1 MGFRGE
7 KFAFDSPAEAV
18 SAMIARLS
26 VSSPTPTSEQVPLGL
41 ARGRILAR
49 PVRLDRDSPAFDH
62 SAMDGY
68 ALRLVDFARDHAA
81 PLLDA
86 PSPES
91 APPLRI
97 AAAGESRIGREPPS
111 WPTDSVSPVA
121 VRIVTGAAI
130 PTGADCVVKRE
141 DVNEHGGG
149 DGAVAMISIAPGVL
163 ARLRA
168 GENIRRR
175 AENARAGEV
184 VLKSGSVISA
194 AGVGV
199 LAAVGAAEVEVAP
212 RVRVAIITTG
222 DELVEP
228 GQTPSEYQ
236 IRNSNAPALEAI
248 LSASRWLE
256 VTSVV
261 HVRDDGPGLDD
272 ALRAAPCSAD
282 AIVLTGGVSMGHRD
296 PVRAAVERLGGR
308 ITFHGLPQRPGKPML
323 GAIMSREESRGR
335 GDMPIFALPGNPI
348 SAMVTCMRVALPVL
362 ASMAGAAGRSPVI
375 SPRMVTISNHDGKA
389 IDLWW
394 HRLAVLESDGSV
406 RLLPA
411 LGSGDIVA
419 GGRSDGFVE
428 LAPGACPDARTP
440 VPFYSWL

>member
-7 KFAFDSPAEAV
+7 EFAFDSPAKAV
-18 SAMIARLS
+18 SAIIARLS
-26 VSSPTPTSEQVPLGL
+26 ESRPPSTSERVPLCL
-41 ARGRILAR
+41 ARGRVLAR

-68 ALRLVDFARDHAA
+68 ALRLADFRRD
-81 PLLDA
+81 LS
-86 PSPES
+86 PSPPHAPGPDS
-91 APPLRI
+91 DPPLRI
-97 AAAGESRIGREPPS
+97 AVVGECRIGREPPP
-111 WPTDSVSPVA
+111 WPTNSASPVA
-121 VRIVTGAAI
+121 IRIVTGAAI
-130 PTGADCVVKRE
+130 PAGADCVVKRE
-141 DVNEHGGG
+141 DVSEH
-149 DGAVAMISIAPGVL
+149 DVTDSAVGSISIAPGVP
-163 ARLRA
+163 AKLRA
-168 GENIRRR
+168 GDNIRTR
-175 AENARAGEV
+175 AENARAGEI
-184 VLKSGSVISA
+184 VLEAGSVMSA

-212 RVRVAIITTG
+212 RVRAAIITTG

-228 GQTPSEYQ
+228 GQTPSAYQ
-236 IRNSNAPALEAI
+236 IRNSNGPALEAI
-248 LSASRWLE
+248 LSSQRWLE

-272 ALRAAPCSAD
+272 ALRAARSTAD

-296 PVRAAVERLGGR
+296 PVRSAVERLDAR

-323 GAIMSREESRGR
+323 GAIVQRDGSQDRG
-335 GDMPIFALPGNPI
+335 GIPIFALPGNPI
-348 SAMVTCMRVALPVL
+348 SALVTCTRIALPVL
-362 ASMAGAAGRSPVI
+362 ASMAGAAGRSSAF
-375 SPRMVTISNHDGKA
+375 SPRMVTISNHDGKV

-394 HRLAVLESDGSV
+394 HRLAALESDGSV

-428 LAPGACPDARTP
+428 LAPGARPDATSP